1 MTLVSRYH
9 HATPRHVLIKFSRRW
24 SYLWNIHNPKYNR
37 LRGPK
42 QKSMDQCHC
51 PWHNTHWSALALST
65 SLLKNLITNG
75 RQPIKVIASE
85 VNIPY
90 RNEYRGVCGG
100 TLKWIMAS
108 TLRAH
113 IYYRCSRRCYASS
126 ASQLTTNERTHRCG
140 NARKYN
146 SRSTTFQRVISMAS
160 NIFTSCCSSTNLL
173 AIYC

>member
-1 MTLVSRYH
+1 M
-9 HATPRHVLIKFSRRW
+9 LIEFSRRW

-42 QKSMDQCHC
+42 QQPMDQCHC
-51 PWHNTHWSALALST
+51 PWHNTHWSSLALST
-65 SLLKNLITNG
+65 SLLKNLIRNG

-90 RNEYRGVCGG
+90 RNEYRRVCGG

-108 TLRAH
+108 TLRTH

-126 ASQLTTNERTHRCG
+126 ASQPASWQRTNERTGAAMQGSTIADPPHFNESFPWHRTS
-140 NARKYN
+140 
-146 SRSTTFQRVISMAS
+146 SRHAAQVP
-160 NIFTSCCSSTNLL
+160 
-173 AIYC
+173 IYLQFIAN